1 MKQINELLG
10 ILILVFF
17 LSCEEKIE
25 KEDPLSPSSI
35 DTVFISDNL
44 QKQFYEIGSIWVFES
59 ESGLRDT
66 IKLLNIERNYNRPV
80 YTHGNLEMGYVETYK
95 FSYNSSRIGNYWD
108 QYIGYVIVR
117 NGINWGNEGEYIY
130 LSSYKLKDSS
140 AFASIDSILETMSV
154 SEIEYKNVVK
164 MKIMDFS
171 FENNENWYY
180 YFVDS
185 IGIIKKEKI
194 SVGTNEKCWSL
205 IYRN

>member
-66 IKLLNIERNYNRPV
+66 IKLLNIESNYNRPV
-80 YTHGNLEMGYVETYK
+80 YTHGNLEMG
-95 FSYNSSRIGNYWD
+95 
-108 QYIGYVIVR
+108 
-117 NGINWGNEGEYIY
+117 
-130 LSSYKLKDSS
+130 
-140 AFASIDSILETMSV
+140 
-154 SEIEYKNVVK
+154 
-164 MKIMDFS
+164 
-171 FENNENWYY
+171 
-180 YFVDS
+180 
-185 IGIIKKEKI
+185 
-194 SVGTNEKCWSL
+194 
-205 IYRN
+205 